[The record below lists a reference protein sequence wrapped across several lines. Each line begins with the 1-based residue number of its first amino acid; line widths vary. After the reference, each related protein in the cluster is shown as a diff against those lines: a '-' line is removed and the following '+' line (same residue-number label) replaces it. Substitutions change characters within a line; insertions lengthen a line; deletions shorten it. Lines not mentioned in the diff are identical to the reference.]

1 MTVVETVLVFAGIP
15 VGVLLIVAAVVL
27 APSAVS
33 GGSAR
38 YRPGRPWGQAPAW
51 WLPDPEAVG
60 PLPAGVVA
68 ERASRARAIA
78 ATATEK
84 ADRRGLPASEAKVA
98 GQAEAEQRA
107 SAAVGGA
114 SGEW

>member
-1 MTVVETVLVFAGIP
+1 MTVVETVLVYAGIP

-27 APSAVS
+27 VPTAVRS
-33 GGSAR
+33 GSR
-38 YRPGRPWGQAPAW
+38 YRPGRPWGHAAAW

-60 PLPAGVVA
+60 PLPAGVAA
-68 ERASRARAIA
+68 ERASHTRAIA

-84 ADRRGLPASEAKVA
+84 ADRRGLPASEAKAVGA
-98 GQAEAEQRA
+98 AEAEERA

>member
-15 VGVLLIVAAVVL
+15 AGVLLVIAAAVL
-27 APSAVS
+27 APSAMH
-33 GGSAR
+33 GQPR
-38 YRPGRPWGQAPAW
+38 YRPGKPWGHAAAW

-60 PLPAGVVA
+60 ALPAGA
-68 ERASRARAIA
+68 ASERASRTRAIA
-78 ATATEK
+78 ATATED
-84 ADRRGLPASEAKVA
+84 ADRRGVPAREAKA
-98 GQAEAEQRA
+98 LGAAEAERRA